1 MNTTTIKRNIVLFP
15 NYCKWIGT
23 ALIVLSAI
31 IFILQTQTNF
41 LAFDVEYSIPLTL
54 LIGGLALVNFS
65 KEKVEDERIR
75 KIRYRTLA
83 YSFYTMV
90 AWVFIGRIINSIFE
104 STLEFYNSATAL
116 LILILTTNFMSFSAN
131 KDLDLDEE

>member
-15 NYCKWIGT
+15 NYGKWIGT

-54 LIGGLALVNFS
+54 FIGGLALVNFS
-65 KEKVEDERIR
+65 KEKIEDERIR

-83 YSFYTMV
+83 YSF
-90 AWVFIGRIINSIFE
+90 
-104 STLEFYNSATAL
+104 
-116 LILILTTNFMSFSAN
+116 
-131 KDLDLDEE
+131 